1 MLDDSKMSC
10 HWGCAWFGVRAFC
23 LESSHT
29 SWSEYQLRR
38 HIHACTHTDVMRGSL
53 VSCTSYGISEHP
65 HVPIEREISPL
76 PSPPLFHF
84 RTPYLIRSPGF
95 SWASKERSES
105 LIQIYPPLCR
115 FFLFVFSIFCLW
127 FVWQTVETSQTMIIK
142 AKDKHAN
149 TLTHTEECS
158 TKACL

>member
-1 MLDDSKMSC
+1 MLDEDSKMSC
-10 HWGCAWFGVRAFC
+10 HWECACVLLGE
-23 LESSHT
+23 LSHFMI
-29 SWSEYQLRR
+29 WIPAEK
-38 HIHACTHTDVMRGSL
+38 THTCMYTCSCVMRGSL
-53 VSCTSYGISEHP
+53 VSRTSYGISEHP
-65 HVPIEREISPL
+65 HVPIERKISPL
-76 PSPPLFHF
+76 PSRPLFHF

-127 FVWQTVETSQTMIIK
+127 FVWHTVEKSQTMIIK

-149 TLTHTEECS
+149 TLTLTEECS